1 MTGSM
6 RNNKGE
12 VRVSGIRVSRAI
24 VDPVVPCFLK
34 VTLIPAAKGGIRI
47 KIDKKGRVKG
57 RTVANRDELAVG
69 GERDSSLLCN
79 CDGAALLLCISS
91 GWIDAWQVDHLE
103 YSGSIDD
110 FGTLSLVEE
119 QAGRIVR

>member
-1 MTGSM
+1 MPLLIT
-6 RNNKGE
+6 
-12 VRVSGIRVSRAI
+12 
-24 VDPVVPCFLK
+24 VVPCFLK

-47 KIDKKGRVKG
+47 KIDKEGRVKG

-79 CDGAALLLCISS
+79 CDGAALLQCISS